1 MKPEIQTLKA
11 EISADLQAIA
21 EIYREID
28 RLPADADAEYRP
40 IVEAYFLHNLY
51 TAFETIFQRVARVF
65 GNGISDQSGWH
76 ADLLRRMSLD
86 IEGIRPH
93 VISRESYLALDE
105 LRRFRRLF
113 RSGYRLHFE
122 PSGWL
127 RCGERLNACARSTR
141 RTSAHSC
148 AFWTPCLR
156 HSRTR
161 TPPGPSGGMQFFT
174 S

>member
-51 TAFETIFQRVARVF
+51 TAFESIFQRVARVF

-93 VISRESYLALDE
+93 VISREAYLALDE
-105 LRRFRRLF
+105 LRRFRHLF

-122 PSGWL
+122 AGRLAAVRRAADDL
-127 RCGERLNACARSTR
+127 RPLYARDFAR
-141 RTSAHSC
+141 
-148 AFWTPCLR
+148 FL
-156 HSRTR
+156 
-161 TPPGPSGGMQFFT
+161 QFLDALPAA
-174 S
+174 